1 MDASGLSLG
10 KKGKS
15 TSTNSDK
22 NKLKRKEGSVSA
34 IKKRGKNV
42 TSQKRVRKNEDLVS
56 SKSLA
61 QLTAHPINIKRSE
74 KLNDDEKHLTR
85 LASGNVKEGGT
96 NVDSKHPVST
106 RMSLSEFSKN
116 NYKLEG
122 NMFLNVFPTLSPE
135 KTLLK
140 LFYMDISQ
148 LDKAKYLN
156 QSCWLKSLGDSKMF
170 CLCLTETKMDNPESL
185 YEEMLKTDHD
195 SSEEEISVSLR
206 KQYGFSME
214 KQKNSLVDGNKDQS
228 QISLLGTQLPSHAG
242 ICSSGSLLPNVI
254 RQFPEALSTL
264 VHFPADFISDEG
276 KHFHSECLDNNAS
289 CLISAEI
296 VHDSNS
302 KPKVCSNED
311 STVKVK
317 KLAVNDEDYTYIENI
332 ASFKKGLY
340 SHMRYQPVIKLHVNN
355 DKLWWKEISFLH
367 VYNITIVGIFL
378 YFLVT

>member
-15 TSTNSDK
+15 TKTNNDK
-22 NKLKRKEGSVSA
+22 NKDKRKEGSVSA
-34 IKKRGKNV
+34 IRKRGKNV
-42 TSQKRVRKNEDLVS
+42 TSQKRVRKKGDLVS

-61 QLTAHPINIKRSE
+61 QLTAHPIYIKRSE

-96 NVDSKHPVST
+96 NV
-106 RMSLSEFSKN
+106 SEN
-116 NYKLEG
+116 NSYKLED
-122 NMFLNVFPTLSPE
+122 NMSSNVFPTLSPE

-140 LFYMDISQ
+140 LFYMDVSQ
-148 LDKAKYLN
+148 LDITKYPN
-156 QSCWLKSLGDSKMF
+156 QSCWLKSLSDSKRF
-170 CLCLTETKMDNPESL
+170 YLCLTETKMDNPELL

-195 SSEEEISVSLR
+195 SSEEEISISLG
-206 KQYGFSME
+206 KECGFSME
-214 KQKNSLVDGNKDQS
+214 KQKNSLVDENKDQS
-228 QISLLGTQLPSHAG
+228 QISLLGAQLPPHAG
-242 ICSSGSLLPNVI
+242 ICSSGSLHPSVI

-264 VHFPADFISDEG
+264 AHFPAAFISDEG
-276 KHFHSECLDNNAS
+276 KHFNSECLDNNVS
-289 CLISAEI
+289 CLFSAEI

-302 KPKVCSNED
+302 KPKVCSNGD

-340 SHMRYQPVIKLHVNN
+340 SHMAYQPVIKLHVNN
-355 DKLWWKEISFLH
+355 DKLWWKEIGFLH